1 MHRNNNTNKAVAF
14 LQSFAISLFLLLTSP
29 SSSTSPSSFIPVVS
43 AFSVKTITSATATTT
58 TTTTTTTMATTDNSE
73 TTTTDPKG
81 PNLPIPDPIYSDIPG
96 TWAYDTMSRRVN
108 EEILQR
114 TYDDNKDVWENNSEF
129 EPILRR
135 FNELRN
141 DLQNASTTK
150 LKLPLQSHLLS
161 ISSDNNSNVAVCSSS
176 KGSSSTTRLTEWNEW
191 NDILQPFIQ
200 KNDTWLT
207 APWMVTEFYVYRR
220 LLIDVI
226 KYWDEY
232 EYDETFDGDGDV
244 IFNPGYLYDP
254 FQDQKYT
261 GLVSSVASAE
271 NVLGKI
277 NNIDKEGGASDDGI
291 KLATSIALWGNKM

>member
-1 MHRNNNTNKAVAF
+1 MAT
-14 LQSFAISLFLLLTSP
+14 TSQ
-29 SSSTSPSSFIPVVS
+29 
-43 AFSVKTITSATATTT
+43 TTT
-58 TTTTTTTMATTDNSE
+58 TTN
-73 TTTTDPKG
+73 PKG

-114 TYDDNKDVWENNSEF
+114 TYEDNKEIWENNSEF
-129 EPILRR
+129 APILKR
-135 FNELRN
+135 FQELRN

-150 LKLPLQSHLLS
+150 LKLPLQSHLLK
-161 ISSDNNSNVAVCSSS
+161 ISSDNNSNVAYSN
-176 KGSSSTTRLTEWNEW
+176 KGSSSRLTEWNEW
-191 NDILQPFIQ
+191 NDILHPFIE

-254 FQDQKYT
+254 FKDQKYT

-271 NVLGKI
+271 NVLGKV

-291 KLATSIALWGNKM
+291 KLAASIALWGNKM

>member
-1 MHRNNNTNKAVAF
+1 
-14 LQSFAISLFLLLTSP
+14 
-29 SSSTSPSSFIPVVS
+29 VS
-43 AFSVKTITSATATTT
+43 AFSVKTTATTT
-58 TTTTTTTMATTDNSE
+58 TSTATNQFSSLPSSRRTTTTRMATTTATTDSSE
-73 TTTTDPKG
+73 TTSNQSNPKE
-81 PNLPIPDPIYSDIPG
+81 PNLPIPDPIYSDVPG

-114 TYDDNKDVWENNSEF
+114 TYDDNKDVWENDPKF
-129 EPILRR
+129 EPILKR

-141 DLQNASTTK
+141 DLQNASKTK
-150 LKLPLQSHLLS
+150 LKLPLKPPA
-161 ISSDNNSNVAVCSSS
+161 D
-176 KGSSSTTRLTEWNEW
+176 STESRLKEWMEW

-232 EYDETFDGDGDV
+232 EISDNEDDDGER
-244 IFNPGYLYDP
+244 ILNPGYLYDP
-254 FQDQKYT
+254 FKDQKYA

-277 NNIDKEGGASDDGI
+277 NNVDEEGNASDDGI

>member
-1 MHRNNNTNKAVAF
+1 
-14 LQSFAISLFLLLTSP
+14 
-29 SSSTSPSSFIPVVS
+29 
-43 AFSVKTITSATATTT
+43 
-58 TTTTTTTMATTDNSE
+58 MATTDNSE

-129 EPILRR
+129 APILRR

-161 ISSDNNSNVAVCSSS
+161 ISSDNNSNVAACSSS
-176 KGSSSTTRLTEWNEW
+176 KGSSSSTRLTEWNEW

-254 FQDQKYT
+254 FQDQKYA

-271 NVLGKI
+271 NVLGKV
-277 NNIDKEGGASDDGI
+277 NNIDKEGSASDDGI
-291 KLATSIALWGNKM
+291 KLAASIALWGNKM